1 MRPSQRIS
9 GLLGAGLLA
18 TAAASGA
25 WAWPPADLAPPADT
39 APSAPYGQHRGYV
52 DSGLG
57 QVHYVDVDPGRR
69 GDKLSRSRPAV
80 VLLHQTPW
88 FHVFYVQ
95 IQMELARRGWR
106 SVSIDTPGYGFSSTP
121 VSQPSAEQYAESVHA
136 VIKTLRLTRPA
147 IVGHHTGSVIGTA
160 LASAHPGDVRCLVLH
175 GPTVYGKEY
184 RDRQL
189 QSAHFDQ
196 SLADD
201 GSQLTRRYQYLR
213 RVLTRVDEPTRE
225 GVHWGTIAFFLAGK
239 TEYYGHDAAF
249 SYDMEGAL
257 RRLDP
262 RKIPVLI
269 VSNTGDMSH
278 QAAQRARA
286 VNAAFEYTEF
296 TGGTIQFA
304 FEQPVLWTDRITEYL
319 NRACR

>member
-1 MRPSQRIS
+1 MKPRQGIS
-9 GLLGAGLLA
+9 GLSGAAL
-18 TAAASGA
+18 TVMAAASGA
-25 WAWPPADLAPPADT
+25 WAWPPADLASPADM
-39 APSAPYGQHRGYV
+39 APGAAYGQHRGYV

-57 QVHYVDVDPGRR
+57 QVHYVDVDPGRHGNR
-69 GDKLSRSRPAV
+69 GSRARPTA

-95 IQMELARRGWR
+95 VQTELARRGWR

-121 VSQPSAEQYAESVHA
+121 ASQPSAEQYAESVHG
-136 VIKTLRLTRPA
+136 VIKALRLRRPA
-147 IVGHHTGSVIGTA
+147 IVGHHTGTVIGTA
-160 LASAHPGDVRCLVLH
+160 LASAHPRDVRCLVLH
-175 GPTVYGKEY
+175 GPTVYGTEY
-184 RDRQL
+184 RDAQL
-189 QSAHFDQ
+189 KAPRFDQ

-213 RVLTRVDEPTRE
+213 RVLSRVDEPTRA
-225 GVHWGTIAFFLAGK
+225 GVHWGTIAFFLAGS

-249 SYDMEGAL
+249 SYDTEGAL

-286 VNAAFEYTEF
+286 INAAFEYTEF

-304 FEQPVLWTDRITEYL
+304 FEQPVVWTERIVQYL
-319 NRACR
+319 DRACR